1 MSFLAIFLIALV
13 LVALAFAG
21 LAVKILLEKKGQFPN
36 LHIGANP
43 HMKERGVS
51 CAQTFDKME
60 QAQARRE
67 LSFKELSQIKDEP
80 GSC

>member
-1 MSFLAIFLIALV
+1 MNFLIVFLVAIV
-13 LVALAFAG
+13 LVAIAFAG
-21 LAVKILLEKKGQFPN
+21 LAIKILTEKKGEFPN

-43 HMKERGVS
+43 HMKERGVT

-60 QAQARRE
+60 QAKARKE
-67 LSFKELSQIKDEP
+67 LSFKQLSLINDEP